1 MEHGH
6 GAHMPSGVLG
16 SSFTPY
22 ARERL
27 DLEAAARV
35 GRRRSRPVVALLV
48 ALAVLGAAAV
58 VAMSITSEQTVR
70 SRAYAAVQSADERH
84 AQKFLSCALPGMDV
98 RQAAIKGRL
107 RSMMEQASQ
116 RLGTGTGKRIGQCM
130 PELTALSTEVRRVR
144 VLDDALGERAALQA
158 AITNLTTT
166 WDEYQAF
173 AAAAPHD
180 RLNALPYMDDAA
192 AAWTRYEQRRDALFE
207 ALMPARER

>member
-6 GAHMPSGVLG
+6 GAHMSSGVFG
-16 SSFTPY
+16 SSFAPY

-35 GRRRSRPVVALLV
+35 FRRRSRPVLALLA
-48 ALAVLGAAAV
+48 ALTVLGGAAAV
-58 VAMSITSEQTVR
+58 VMSVASEQTIR
-70 SRAYAAVQSADERH
+70 SRAYAAVESADERH
-84 AQKFLSCALPGMDV
+84 ALKFLSCALPGVDV
-98 RQAAIKGRL
+98 RQAATKGRL

-130 PELTALSTEVRRVR
+130 PELTALSTEVRNVR

-158 AITNLTTT
+158 AITNLDNT

-180 RLNALPYMDDAA
+180 HVNALPYMDDAA

-207 ALMPARER
+207 TLKPARER